1 MTTDHIPH
9 PVQDFYGFSVMPFGK
24 DFEVISAFRSPAL
37 EDAVSMLKLGIQ
49 TEDLLLLTGPIGGGK
64 SVALRVF
71 QTGLDLNRYTPV
83 FLRGMGLSA
92 RDLVKSIL
100 QGLLVEPPFQPAR
113 AKALF
118 FKTVSDLGRKP
129 VIVIDDA
136 QELASDAL
144 LSLKTLASFDGDSK
158 SRVTFV
164 LCGQPELKDILKYS
178 RFASIQQR
186 IRLWL
191 DFSGLSLEQTCRYID
206 HCLAVAGRPSTLFSD
221 SAKSEIHKRSQGIP
235 RRVNRICLR
244 SLFDGAAR
252 RIGVVDA
259 SNLLFDDD

>member
-1 MTTDHIPH
+1 MTTQNTPH
-9 PVQDFYGFSVMPFGK
+9 PVQDFYGFLTMPFGK
-24 DFEVISAFRSPAL
+24 DFEVAHTFRSPAL
-37 EDAVSMLKLGIQ
+37 DNAVSMFCLGIE

-71 QTGLDLNRYTPV
+71 QSGLDLNRYVPV

-92 RDLVKSIL
+92 RDLVNAIL
-100 QGLLVEPPFQPAR
+100 RGLLVEPPFNRAN

-118 FKTVSDLGRKP
+118 FKTVTEFGRKP
-129 VIVIDDA
+129 IIIIDDA
-136 QELASDAL
+136 QEMSPDAL

-158 SRVTFV
+158 SRVTFI
-164 LCGQPELKDILKYS
+164 LCGQPELRDMLKYS

-191 DFSGLSLEQTCRYID
+191 EFSGMSLEETCRYID
-206 HCLAVAGRPSTLFSD
+206 HCVARAGRPSALFSD

-252 RIGVVDA
+252 KIAVIDA
-259 SNLLFDDD
+259 SNLLFDED

>member
-1 MTTDHIPH
+1 MTTLNTPH
-9 PVQDFYGFSVMPFGK
+9 PVQDFYGFQTMPFGK
-24 DFEVISAFRSPAL
+24 DFDVAHTFRSPAL
-37 EDAVSMLKLGIQ
+37 DNAVSMFSLGIE
-49 TEDLLLLTGPIGGGK
+49 TEDILLLTGPIGGGK

-71 QTGLDLNRYTPV
+71 QSGLDLNRYVPV

-92 RDLVKSIL
+92 RDLVNAIL
-100 QGLLVEPPFQPAR
+100 RGLLVEPPFNRAN

-118 FKTVSDLGRKP
+118 FKTATEFGRKP
-129 VIVIDDA
+129 VIIIDDA
-136 QELASDAL
+136 QEMSADAL

-158 SRVTFV
+158 SKVTFI
-164 LCGQPELKDILKYS
+164 LCGQPELRDILKYS

-186 IRLWL
+186 IRLYL
-191 DFSGLSLEQTCRYID
+191 EFSGMGLEETCRYID
-206 HCLAVAGRPSTLFSD
+206 HGVARAGRPSALFSD

-252 RIGVVDA
+252 KIAVIDA
-259 SNLLFDDD
+259 SNLLFDED